1 MNIIRKWR
9 TLRVLKHYPIPFNL
23 WLEVTKHLP
32 LIQARSVSERA
43 RIRLLATLFIHKKTF
58 TGAAGL
64 TVTPEMA
71 VTVAAQACVAILH
84 LGLNTYD
91 GWIEVILYPGAFQI
105 KRDVTD
111 ENGVVHRQ
119 TQGLSGESWS
129 RGPVIFSWQDIK
141 HDSQQPYRGH
151 HVVIHE
157 FAHKLDMLSGRANG
171 MPPLHPDMSL
181 HKWTETLTAA
191 WQGLL
196 RDLAAHKHTYLDPYA
211 ATNPAEFFAVLSEYF
226 FTMPEALKQHNDLL
240 FKQLQAYY
248 RQSPPDLEKFHNRQY
263 ASAN

>member
-1 MNIIRKWR
+1 MNIIRKWH
-9 TLRVLKHYPIPFNL
+9 TLRVLKQYPIPFGL
-23 WLEVTKHLP
+23 WHEVTRHLP
-32 LIQARSVSERA
+32 LIEARSISERA

-58 TGAAGL
+58 SGAAGV

-91 GWIEVILYPGAFQI
+91 GWREIILYPGAFQI
-105 KRDVTD
+105 KRDITD
-111 ENGVVHRQ
+111 ENGVVHKQ

-181 HKWTETLTAA
+181 QEWTETLTAA

-196 RDLAAHKHTYLDPYA
+196 HDLATHKHTYMDPYA
-211 ATNPAEFFAVLSEYF
+211 ATNPAEFFAVITEYF
-226 FTMPEALKQHNDLL
+226 FTTPVALKRHNTHLYELL
-240 FKQLQAYY
+240 KAYY
-248 RQSPPDLEKFHNRQY
+248 GNRHPI
-263 ASAN
+263 

>member
-1 MNIIRKWR
+1 MNIIRKWH
-9 TLRVLKHYPIPFNL
+9 TLRVLKQYPIPFGL
-23 WLEVTKHLP
+23 WHEVTRHLP
-32 LIQARSVSERA
+32 LIEARSISERA

-58 TGAAGL
+58 SGAAGV

-91 GWIEVILYPGAFQI
+91 GWREIILYPGAFQI
-105 KRDVTD
+105 KRDITD
-111 ENGVVHRQ
+111 ENGVVHKQ

-181 HKWTETLTAA
+181 QEWTETLTAA
-191 WQGLL
+191 CQGLL
-196 RDLAAHKHTYLDPYA
+196 HDLATHKHTYMDPYA
-211 ATNPAEFFAVLSEYF
+211 ATNPAEFFAVITEYF
-226 FTMPEALKQHNDLL
+226 FTTPVALKRHNTHLYELL
-240 FKQLQAYY
+240 KAYY
-248 RQSPPDLEKFHNRQY
+248 RQSPPDLEIFHTKHHV
-263 ASAN
+263 